1 MPEHLT
7 AAGGTVVL
15 AAGKTNN
22 FLLPNG
28 TFIAELI
35 AFLMV
40 LFLLKKYVV
49 PKVSESVSARQE
61 LIRSQIED
69 TRQAKQA
76 LDEAQAQVQA
86 ALAETR
92 TDAARIREEAREQG
106 RQIIEE
112 MRVEAQK
119 EAGRIAE
126 RERARL
132 QNERQA
138 IVAQLR
144 TEVGQ
149 IAVELAS
156 RVVGESLAD
165 EARQR
170 RTVDRF
176 LEELE
181 SGGHDSAA
189 ADPGDADVAHQ
200 PAGAS

>member
-1 MPEHLT
+1 M
-7 AAGGTVVL
+7 

-28 TFIAELI
+28 TFVAELV
-35 AFLMV
+35 AFLIV

-49 PKVSESVSARQE
+49 PRVSESMSARQE
-61 LIRSQIED
+61 LIRRQIED
-69 TRQAKQA
+69 TRQAKQS
-76 LDEAQAQVQA
+76 LDEARAQVQA

-92 TDAARIREEAREQG
+92 TDASRIREEAREQG
-106 RQIIEE
+106 RQIIDE

-132 QNERQA
+132 QSERQA
-138 IVAQLR
+138 IVLQLR

-149 IAVELAS
+149 IAVDLAS

-176 LEELE
+176 LAELE
-181 SGGHDSAA
+181 SGAHDASPT
-189 ADPGDADVAHQ
+189 DPVDDAVAQQ